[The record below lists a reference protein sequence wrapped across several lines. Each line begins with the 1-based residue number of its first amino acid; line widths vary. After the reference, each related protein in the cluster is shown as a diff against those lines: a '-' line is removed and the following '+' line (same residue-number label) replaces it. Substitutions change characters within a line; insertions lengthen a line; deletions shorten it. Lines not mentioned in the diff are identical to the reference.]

1 MKVSMNINQH
11 IEAESFPSFPAS
23 RRSRKASAASV
34 ARWHGLDDPTRQC
47 PPTSV
52 NVRQCP
58 EQPVRRLVAQRPLPF
73 PVLAPRNP
81 HTLNRLGVPPPAIAF
96 WLYGRNPATI
106 SYSFTLFR

>member
-23 RRSRKASAASV
+23 RRSREASAASV
-34 ARWHGLDDPTRQC
+34 ARWHGLDDPPRQC

-58 EQPVRRLVAQRPLPF
+58 EQPLTPFHLSPGAAKSSYGIKSLGIYEQRRIQRTERIQH
-73 PVLAPRNP
+73 A
-81 HTLNRLGVPPPAIAF
+81 HTGV
-96 WLYGRNPATI
+96 
-106 SYSFTLFR
+106 